1 MSMNSRTQIAII
13 CFLCLITAGCKRTV
27 HVTEQMTWECA
38 PDEYNS
44 AYYAKPDEY
53 VRFRF
58 VRNPHREEVESSRN
72 FCAEMREAGKAVVN
86 VDFELW
92 GSSHNLRGY
101 RMTSVDGRPFQDIG
115 GWAHSGAND
124 YSGPSPLDEAFAK

>member
-1 MSMNSRTQIAII
+1 
-13 CFLCLITAGCKRTV
+13 
-27 HVTEQMTWECA
+27 MTWECA

-58 VRNPHREEVESSRN
+58 VRNPHCEEVESSRN
-72 FCAEMREAGKAVVN
+72 FCAEMREARKAVVN

-92 GSSHNLRGY
+92 GSSHNLRSY
-101 RMTSVDGRPFQDIG
+101 RMTSVDGRPLQDIG
-115 GWAHSGAND
+115 GWASSGAHD
-124 YSGPSPLDEAFAK
+124 YSGPSPLNEAFAK